1 MRLSSLLR
9 TINHTRD
16 PCEHYYETGEQGV
29 KERERER
36 GREKSASS
44 LVRTKDFGVFGL
56 RVGRGSKSKQTNS
69 ETEQNKMEKLE
80 TSF

>member
-29 KERERER
+29 KERE
-36 GREKSASS
+36 REKSASS